1 MHFVGFKL
9 LDLEMIS
16 AYELHTFHIC
26 SHSNSTFKFH
36 ISHNFKTSTRYSA
49 QQTAL
54 HILHCVLFF
63 SGSGAAS
70 NESLLD
76 DLSSQANRKSSTGD
90 SWGESRL
97 PPSLVQSKSPNKTS
111 PNKSPNKSDS
121 STNSTPQT
129 SPTKVNL
136 IFFIFDNDPNR
147 TRIRR
152 IYKYFRDY
160 QKYSCEKTYFIPK
173 LFKMM

>member
-1 MHFVGFKL
+1 MHFVGFKLHQL

-26 SHSNSTFKFH
+26 SHSNFTFKFH

-129 SPTKVNL
+129 SPTKVYL
-136 IFFIFDNDPNR
+136 IF
-147 TRIRR
+147 
-152 IYKYFRDY
+152 
-160 QKYSCEKTYFIPK
+160 
-173 LFKMM
+173 